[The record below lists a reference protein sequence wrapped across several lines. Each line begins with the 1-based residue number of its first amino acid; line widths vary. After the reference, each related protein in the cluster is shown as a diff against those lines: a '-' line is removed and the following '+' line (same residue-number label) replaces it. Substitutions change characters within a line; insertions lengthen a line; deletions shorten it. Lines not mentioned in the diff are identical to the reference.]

1 MQEME
6 RQEADNGVMINKNNK
21 LLLVLYITGSA
32 PRSISAI
39 NNITSICKNNLID
52 YELKIIDIYENPNLA
67 RKDQIVAI
75 PTLVRVLPSPKKR
88 IIGDLTNTEKVLTF
102 LQVS

>member
-1 MQEME
+1 MQKME
-6 RQEADNGVMINKNNK
+6 RQEGDYRELINTNKKIVM
-21 LLLVLYITGSA
+21 VLYITGSA

-67 RKDQIVAI
+67 KEDQIVAI
-75 PTLVRVLPSPKKR
+75 PTLVRLLPPPKKR
-88 IIGDLTNTEKVLTF
+88 IIGDLTSTEKVLTF
-102 LQVS
+102 LQD

>member
-6 RQEADNGVMINKNNK
+6 RQEGDYRELINTSKKIVM
-21 LLLVLYITGSA
+21 VLYITGSA

-67 RKDQIVAI
+67 KDDQIVAI
-75 PTLVRVLPSPKKR
+75 PTLVRVLPPPIKR
-88 IIGDLTNTEKVLTF
+88 IIGDLTSTEKVLTF
-102 LQVS
+102 LKD